1 MTKKI
6 ELDIWNCPQRKAQ
19 VQTASL
25 VYFTECLKKTTNG
38 LQFLFEAKKMFWN
51 QTVVVKN
58 MWGYVNYISIILK
71 VGGETKQKPASN
83 YNNGTP
89 GFFFLIGKVKPYL
102 KSCM

>member
-1 MTKKI
+1 
-6 ELDIWNCPQRKAQ
+6 
-19 VQTASL
+19 
-25 VYFTECLKKTTNG
+25 
-38 LQFLFEAKKMFWN
+38 
-51 QTVVVKN
+51 